1 MCFCL
6 FTDETET
13 DPNPN
18 GAQPMAA
25 AEPGPM
31 AGSSQGEGRVEVV
44 SAAVNVNNATATGL
58 DTKTDLAELR
68 RINSE
73 YANSKRAKKNSKKA
87 EVCQQQICG
96 QAP

>member
-6 FTDETET
+6 FTDKTAT
-13 DPNPN
+13 DPNPD

-44 SAAVNVNNATATGL
+44 PAAVNVNNAAATGL
-58 DTKTDLAELR
+58 DTETDLAELR
-68 RINSE
+68 PINSE
-73 YANSKRAKKNSKKA
+73 YVNSKKA
-87 EVCQQQICG
+87 KNTLKKAEDCQQKICG
-96 QAP
+96 LAP